1 MNRDRIHEATAR
13 FDKVYTEAEGDA
25 ELVPWAEQRP
35 KPLLVDWL
43 DKQKVL
49 GEGGRALVVA
59 CGLGDDAE
67 ELARRGFRVTAF
79 DISSRAITWA
89 RERFPDS
96 RVDYRVADLYDLPA
110 DWRGSF
116 DFICEIYT
124 FQSLP
129 PDIRPEAMTRVAE
142 LLAPAGELLAICRG
156 RDRDQAGEG
165 PPYPL
170 SREDF
175 KPIRSSGIVERD
187 FLDIMDDETPSVRRF
202 RFLFGRA

>member
-1 MNRDRIHEATAR
+1 MKRDRIHEATAR
-13 FDKVYTEAEGDA
+13 FEKVYTEAEGDA

-43 DKQKVL
+43 EKREIK

-67 ELARRGFRVTAF
+67 ELARCGFRVTAF
-79 DISSRAITWA
+79 DISPRAIAWA
-89 RERFPDS
+89 GERFPDS
-96 RVDYRVADLYDLPA
+96 RVDYRLADLYDLPA
-110 DWRGSF
+110 DWRGGF

-129 PDIRPEAMTRVAE
+129 PDIRPEAMMRTAE

-156 RDRDQAGEG
+156 RDRDQASEG

-175 KPIRSSGIVERD
+175 KPMRSSGLVERD
-187 FLDIMDDETPSVRRF
+187 FLDIRDDETPSVRRF
-202 RFLFGRA
+202 RFLFA